1 MKNLDWNKITYIVFF
16 AIGVIIGIG
25 LMSWLTMFL
34 WNSILVV
41 TFPSVPELSYLM
53 SVGVYL
59 ILAMIFG
66 KSWVFG
72 EILWKKWSNLEIPF
86 IIIPLCQNPILTI
99 RVKRVKDVNKK
110 WLIKRIYIKVID
122 ISLCGYIQAMLFM
135 R

>member
-66 KSWVFG
+66 KS
-72 EILWKKWSNLEIPF
+72 
-86 IIIPLCQNPILTI
+86 
-99 RVKRVKDVNKK
+99 
-110 WLIKRIYIKVID
+110 
-122 ISLCGYIQAMLFM
+122 
-135 R
+135 